1 MDIKIWLQEKI
12 AEESDLPVN
21 EIPLDKSFEDF
32 NMDSLSLLSLI
43 FDLETILGMEEMDP
57 AILTE
62 NNTINKLSI
71 WIHQQKK

>member
-12 AEESDLPVN
+12 SEESDMPIS
-21 EIPLDKSFEDF
+21 EISLDKAFQDF

-43 FDLETILGMEEMDP
+43 FDLEATLGIEEMDP

-62 NNTINKLSI
+62 NNTINKLSK
-71 WIHQQKK
+71 WIQLQKK